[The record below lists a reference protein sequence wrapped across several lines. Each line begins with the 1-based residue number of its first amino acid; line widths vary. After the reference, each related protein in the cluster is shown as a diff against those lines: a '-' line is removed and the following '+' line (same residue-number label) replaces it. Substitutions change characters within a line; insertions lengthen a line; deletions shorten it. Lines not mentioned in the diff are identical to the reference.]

1 MYESR
6 AFGSGEAYDAVSC
19 GRLLKLDLSLRLIFH
34 TLGPLDSMAAL
45 IPTSLPP
52 AELQDRALKALISNL
67 NVDEPDISLLKLILA
82 ITARQALSGQPTSDV
97 RPLQAL
103 STLSFIPQDVS
114 VEILLNAI
122 ISYPTNTGAVASF
135 INTVVSRHPG
145 VTESIR
151 TEIIPDLV
159 TRLRLSN
166 ASTVLASTA
175 RILLAL
181 VRSHE
186 ELFGVILSEADYILP
201 ALKDAYPKLGRDK
214 AGLGA
219 KSDMLLVCRSLIRA
233 MGDTGGGGKE
243 ALKRLMDD
251 QAGPSKRVLVEGGLR
266 GDYEAIFERMTG
278 LGDTEVVELRRL
290 RDDEAKSDPVSGSC
304 IAIAI
309 LVVRGMRADG
319 SAWKR
324 C

>member
-1 MYESR
+1 
-6 AFGSGEAYDAVSC
+6 
-19 GRLLKLDLSLRLIFH
+19 
-34 TLGPLDSMAAL
+34 MAAP

-52 AELQDRALKALISNL
+52 AELQDRAMKALISKL

-186 ELFGVILSEADYILP
+186 ELFGVVLSEADYILP
-201 ALKDAYPKLGRDK
+201 VLKDAYRKLGRDK
-214 AGLGA
+214 ASLGA
-219 KSDMLLVCRSLIRA
+219 KSDMLLVCRSLIRV

-290 RDDEAKSDPVSGSC
+290 RDDEAKSDPVSGSF

-309 LVVRGMRADG
+309 LVVPGMRADG